1 MVDKDELSSSF
12 YPLADAFR
20 SRDFPFYWVVRLNAK
35 YSADVD
41 TLLKPHGLSSSKWR
55 ILMILH
61 EHGRLSMSDISVHA
75 AAKLSTI
82 TKIVYRMQE
91 SGFLKTEASPQD
103 GRVTEVELTDT
114 GEEKLGIAR
123 QVTSRLVEKAFADF
137 SKQDIVHI
145 NQCLS
150 RMFQN
155 LNTF

>member
-12 YPLADAFR
+12 FPLADEFR
-20 SRDFPFYWVVRLNAK
+20 SRDFPFYWVARLNAK

-41 TLLKPHGLSSSKWR
+41 TLLKPLGLSSSKWR

-75 AAKLSTI
+75 VAKLSTV

-91 SGFLKTEASPQD
+91 SGLLKTEASPQD
-103 GRVTEVELTDT
+103 GRVTEVELTDA
-114 GEEKLGIAR
+114 GEAKLDIAR

-137 SKQDIVHI
+137 SKQDIVYI

-150 RMFQN
+150 RMFHN
-155 LNTF
+155 LNAL

>member
-12 YPLADAFR
+12 FPLADEFR
-20 SRDFPFYWVVRLNAK
+20 SRDFPFYWVARLNAK

-41 TLLKPHGLSSSKWR
+41 TLLKPLGLSSSKWR

-75 AAKLSTI
+75 VAKLSTI

-91 SGFLKTEASPQD
+91 SGLLKTEASPQD
-103 GRVTEVELTDT
+103 GRVTEVELTEA
-114 GEEKLGIAR
+114 GEATLGIAR
-123 QVTSRLVEKAFADF
+123 QVTSRLVEKVFADF
-137 SKQDIVHI
+137 SKQDIVYI

-150 RMFQN
+150 RMFHN
-155 LNTF
+155 LNAL

>member
-12 YPLADAFR
+12 FPLADEFR
-20 SRDFPFYWVVRLNAK
+20 SRDFPFYWVARLNAK

-55 ILMILH
+55 
-61 EHGRLSMSDISVHA
+61 LSMSDISVHA
-75 AAKLSTI
+75 VAKLSTT

-91 SGFLKTEASPQD
+91 SGLLKTEASPQD
-103 GRVTEVELTDT
+103 GRVTEVELTDA
-114 GEEKLGIAR
+114 GEAKLDIAR

-137 SKQDIVHI
+137 SKQDIVYI

-150 RMFQN
+150 RMFHN
-155 LNTF
+155 LNAL

>member
-12 YPLADAFR
+12 FPLADEFR
-20 SRDFPFYWVVRLNAK
+20 SRDFPFYWVARLNAK

-41 TLLKPHGLSSSKWR
+41 LLLKPYGLSSSKWR

-75 AAKLSTI
+75 VAKLSTT

-91 SGFLKTEASPQD
+91 SGLLKTEASPQD
-103 GRVTEVELTDT
+103 GRVTEVELTDV
-114 GEEKLGIAR
+114 GEEKLDIAR

-137 SKQDIVHI
+137 SKQDIVYI

-150 RMFQN
+150 RMFHN
-155 LNTF
+155 LNAL

>member
-12 YPLADAFR
+12 FPLADEFR
-20 SRDFPFYWVVRLNAK
+20 SRDFPFYWVARLNAK

-41 TLLKPHGLSSSKWR
+41 TLLKPQGLSSSKWR

-75 AAKLSTI
+75 VAKLSTI

-91 SGFLKTEASPQD
+91 SGLLKTEASPQD
-103 GRVTEVELTDT
+103 GRVTEVELTEA
-114 GEEKLGIAR
+114 GEAKLDIAR

-137 SKQDIVHI
+137 SKQDIVYI

-150 RMFQN
+150 RMFHN
-155 LNTF
+155 LNAL

>member
-12 YPLADAFR
+12 FPLADEFR
-20 SRDFPFYWVVRLNAK
+20 SRDFPFYWVARLNAK

-41 TLLKPHGLSSSKWR
+41 TLLKPLGLSSSKWR

-75 AAKLSTI
+75 VAKLSTI

-91 SGFLKTEASPQD
+91 SGLLKTEASPQD
-103 GRVTEVELTDT
+103 GRVTEVELTEA
-114 GEEKLGIAR
+114 GEAKLDIAR

-137 SKQDIVHI
+137 SKQDIIHI

-150 RMFQN
+150 RMFHN
-155 LNTF
+155 LNAL

>member
-12 YPLADAFR
+12 FPLADEFR
-20 SRDFPFYWVVRLNAK
+20 SRDFPFYWVARLNAK

-41 TLLKPHGLSSSKWR
+41 TLLKPLGLSSSKWR

-75 AAKLSTI
+75 VAKLSTI

-91 SGFLKTEASPQD
+91 SGLLKTEASPQD
-103 GRVTEVELTDT
+103 GRVTEVELTEA
-114 GEEKLGIAR
+114 GEAKLDIAR

-137 SKQDIVHI
+137 SKQDIVYI

-150 RMFQN
+150 RMFHN
-155 LNTF
+155 LNAL